1 MRKPTRTRVASKPSV
16 TIKENEA
23 VPFVITKTT
32 LKREPKLRRK
42 STFIGVRAGLT
53 RLAYALAT
61 KAIEI
66 AEEAFFDKEMEVD
79 DGGVLAQKH
88 YAVFVNEDGYGPTL
102 TVEEVPW
109 KPACGAHYE
118 IIGLQKDIPPI
129 PDAAP
134 PKQTNEQ
141 TEATRLRLAAMMD
154 EVRSEPVEAPQAPQ
168 NGALDPAESS
178 A

>member
-1 MRKPTRTRVASKPSV
+1 MRKPTKTRIASKPPV

-53 RLAYALAT
+53 RLAYTLAT
-61 KAIEI
+61 KAIE
-66 AEEAFFDKEMEVD
+66 AVEEAFFEKEMEVD

-88 YAVFVNEDGYGPTL
+88 YAVFVSEDGYGPSL

-118 IIGLQKDIPPI
+118 IIGLQKDVPPI

-134 PKQTNEQ
+134 PQQTGAQ
-141 TEATRLRLAAMMD
+141 TEATRQRLAAMMD
-154 EVRSEPVEAPQAPQ
+154 DVRTDAQETPSAPQ
-168 NGALDPAESS
+168 NGTIDSIYPAT
-178 A
+178 